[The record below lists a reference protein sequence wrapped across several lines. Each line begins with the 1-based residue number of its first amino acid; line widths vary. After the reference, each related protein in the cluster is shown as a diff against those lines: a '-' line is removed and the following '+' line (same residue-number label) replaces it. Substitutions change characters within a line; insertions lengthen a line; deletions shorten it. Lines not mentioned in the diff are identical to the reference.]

1 MKIGVSLATIL
12 AAVLSL
18 TVSAIAGPQITFD
31 KNAYDFHSV
40 IQGKTVAHSFTFH
53 NTGDAAAT
61 ITRVS
66 SSCGCT
72 VANVSDKVIPPGKS
86 GAIKAAFDSS
96 DFYGPV
102 TKEVFVYLGD
112 QQKPAYILTMK
123 GLVIEELAITPRQ
136 INLGSVKAGVRKEV
150 TVDME
155 NKGNKTIKITSL
167 KTELPQTTISSRKQT
182 LKPGEK
188 TSIKITV
195 IPRSDNRFV
204 NGYLTISTNSQG
216 KSEKTVPIFGVLAK

>member
-1 MKIGVSLATIL
+1 MKIGISLTTIL

-18 TVSAIAGPQITFD
+18 TASAAAGQQLTFEKD
-31 KNAYDFHSV
+31 VFDFHSV
-40 IQGKTVAHSFTFH
+40 IQGKTVAHSFTFR

-86 GAIKAAFDSS
+86 GTIKAAFDSS
-96 DFYGPV
+96 DFYGPIS
-102 TKEVFVYLGD
+102 KEVFVYLSN

-123 GLVIEELAITPRQ
+123 GLVVEELVITPRQ
-136 INLGSVKAGVRKEV
+136 VNLGSVKAGVRKEV
-150 TVDME
+150 TVEME
-155 NKGNKTIKITSL
+155 NKGTKTIKITSL
-167 KTELPQTTISSRKQT
+167 KTELPQATVSPGKKT

-188 TSIKITV
+188 TSLKITV

-216 KSEKTVPIFGVLAK
+216 KSEKSIPIFGVLAK

>member
-1 MKIGVSLATIL
+1 MKTGISLATIL

-18 TVSAIAGPQITFD
+18 AVPAMAGPQLTFD
-31 KNAYDFHSV
+31 KNVFDFHSV
-40 IQGKTVAHSFTFH
+40 IQGKTVSHSFTFR
-53 NTGDAAAT
+53 NTGDAPAT

-102 TKEVFVYLGD
+102 SKDVFVYLGD
-112 QQKPAYILTMK
+112 QQKPAYILSMK
-123 GLVIEELAITPRQ
+123 GLVVEELVITPRQ

-150 TVDME
+150 TVVME
-155 NKGNKTIKITSL
+155 NKGNKTVKITSL
-167 KTELPQTTISSRKQT
+167 KTELPQATISSGKKT

-195 IPRSDNRFV
+195 IPRTDNRFV

-216 KSEKTVPIFGVLAK
+216 KVEKTVPIFGVLAK

>member
-1 MKIGVSLATIL
+1 
-12 AAVLSL
+12 
-18 TVSAIAGPQITFD
+18 
-31 KNAYDFHSV
+31 
-40 IQGKTVAHSFTFH
+40 VAHSFSFR

-155 NKGNKTIKITSL
+155 NKGNKTIENRPLNRAKKHLL
-167 KTELPQTTISSRKQT
+167 KLP
-182 LKPGEK
+182 
-188 TSIKITV
+188 
-195 IPRSDNRFV
+195 
-204 NGYLTISTNSQG
+204 
-216 KSEKTVPIFGVLAK
+216 

>member
-1 MKIGVSLATIL
+1 MKLGVSLVTIL

-18 TVSAIAGPQITFD
+18 AGSAVAGPQLTFEKD
-31 KNAYDFHSV
+31 VYDFHSV
-40 IQGKTVAHSFTFH
+40 IQGKTVAHSFTFR

-72 VANVSDKVIPPGKS
+72 VANVSDKIIPPGKS
-86 GAIKAAFDSS
+86 GTIKAAFDSS

-102 TKEVFVYLGD
+102 SKEVFVYLGN

-123 GLVIEELAITPRQ
+123 GLVIEELVITPRQ
-136 INLGSVKAGVRKEV
+136 VNLGSVKAGVRKEV
-150 TVDME
+150 TVELE
-155 NKGNKTIKITSL
+155 NKGNKTVKITSL
-167 KTELPQTTISSRKQT
+167 KTELPQATVSSGKKT

-188 TSIKITV
+188 TSLKISV
-195 IPRSDNRFV
+195 IPRTDNRFV
-204 NGYLTISTNSQG
+204 NGYLTITTNSQG
-216 KSEKTVPIFGVLAK
+216 KAEKSVPIFGVLEK

>member
-18 TVSAIAGPQITFD
+18 TVPAVAGPQLTFD
-31 KNAYDFHSV
+31 KNIYDFHSV
-40 IQGKTVAHSFTFH
+40 IQGKTVAHSFTFR
-53 NTGDAAAT
+53 NTGDAPAT

-72 VANVSDKVIPPGKS
+72 VANVSDKVIPPGKY

-96 DFYGPV
+96 DFYGPIS
-102 TKEVFVYLGD
+102 KEVFVYLGD
-112 QQKPAYILTMK
+112 QHKPAYILTMK

-150 TVDME
+150 TVVME
-155 NKGNKTIKITSL
+155 NKGTKTIKITSL
-167 KTELPQTTISSRKQT
+167 KTELPQATIRSGKKS

-188 TSIKITV
+188 TSLKVVV
-195 IPRSDNRFV
+195 IPRPDSRFV
-204 NGYLTISTNSQG
+204 NGYLTITTNSRG

>member
-1 MKIGVSLATIL
+1 MKLGVSLATIL

-18 TVSAIAGPQITFD
+18 AVPAMAGPQLTFD
-31 KNAYDFHSV
+31 KKIYDFHSV
-40 IQGKTVAHSFTFH
+40 IQGKSVAHSFTFR
-53 NTGDAAAT
+53 NTGDAAAN

-86 GAIKAAFDSS
+86 GTIKAAFDSS

-112 QQKPAYILTMK
+112 QQNPAYILTMK
-123 GLVIEELAITPRQ
+123 GMVIEELVITPRQ
-136 INLGSVKAGVRKEV
+136 INLGSVKAGIGKEV
-150 TVDME
+150 TVVME

-167 KTELPQTTISSRKQT
+167 KTELPQTIISSGKKT

-188 TSIKITV
+188 TSLKITV
-195 IPRSDNRFV
+195 IPRPDNRFV
-204 NGYLTISTNSQG
+204 NGYLTITTSSEG